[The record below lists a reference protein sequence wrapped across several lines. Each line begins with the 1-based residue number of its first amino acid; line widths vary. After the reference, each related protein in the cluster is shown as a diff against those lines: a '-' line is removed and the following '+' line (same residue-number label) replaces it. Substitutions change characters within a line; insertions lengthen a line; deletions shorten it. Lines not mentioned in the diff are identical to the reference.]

1 MKRTLAD
8 ITQKLFRK
16 PIMAVLIPKDLN
28 HPTYWIYEAP
38 KHRLVN
44 ILREIELRES
54 QDRILVMINTQ
65 GITPRDYIIEEGG
78 NGLLIKFIIY
88 SDNGFKL
95 WAVIFFV
102 TIYVLLKKN

>member
-16 PIMAVLIPKDLN
+16 PTMAVLIPKDLN

-54 QDRILVMINTQ
+54 QDRILVMVNTQ
-65 GITPRDYIIEEGG
+65 VISPRDYIIEEGG
-78 NGLLIKFIIY
+78 SGLLIKFIKSQFEFELDDDDYIEIHGDIEKY
-88 SDNGFKL
+88 
-95 WAVIFFV
+95 A
-102 TIYVLLKKN
+102 

>member
-8 ITQKLFRK
+8 ITQKLFIK

-78 NGLLIKFIIY
+78 NGLLIKFIKSQFEFELDDDDYIEIHGDIEKY
-88 SDNGFKL
+88 
-95 WAVIFFV
+95 A
-102 TIYVLLKKN
+102 

>member
-1 MKRTLAD
+1 MKRSLAD

-16 PIMAVLIPKDLN
+16 PTMAVLIPKDLN

-54 QDRILVMINTQ
+54 QDRILVMVNTQ
-65 GITPRDYIIEEGG
+65 GISPRDYIIEEGG
-78 NGLLIKFIIY
+78 SGLLIKFIKSQFEFELDDDDYIEIHGDIEKY
-88 SDNGFKL
+88 
-95 WAVIFFV
+95 A
-102 TIYVLLKKN
+102 

>member
-78 NGLLIKFIIY
+78 NGLLIKFIKSQFEFELDDDDYIEIKGDIEQY
-88 SDNGFKL
+88 
-95 WAVIFFV
+95 A
-102 TIYVLLKKN
+102 

>member
-1 MKRTLAD
+1 MKRSLLD

-28 HPTYWIYEAP
+28 HPDYWIFEAP
-38 KHRLVN
+38 NHRLVN

-78 NGLLIKFIIY
+78 NGLLIKFIKSNFEFQLDDDDYIEIHGDIEKY
-88 SDNGFKL
+88 
-95 WAVIFFV
+95 A
-102 TIYVLLKKN
+102 

>member
-28 HPTYWIYEAP
+28 HSDYWIYEAP

-54 QDRILVMINTQ
+54 QDRLLVMVNTQ
-65 GITPRDYIIEEGG
+65 GITPRDYIVEDGG
-78 NGLLIKFIIY
+78 NGLLIKFIKSHFEYELDDDDYIEIHGDIEKY
-88 SDNGFKL
+88 
-95 WAVIFFV
+95 A
-102 TIYVLLKKN
+102 

>member
-28 HPTYWIYEAP
+28 HTDYWIYEAP

-54 QDRILVMINTQ
+54 QDRLLVMINTQ

-78 NGLLIKFIIY
+78 NGLLIKFIKSHFEY
-88 SDNGFKL
+88 ALDNDDYIEIHGDIEKY
-95 WAVIFFV
+95 A
-102 TIYVLLKKN
+102 

>member
-1 MKRTLAD
+1 MKRSLAD

-16 PIMAVLIPKDLN
+16 PTMAVLIPKDLN

-54 QDRILVMINTQ
+54 QDRILIMINTQ

-78 NGLLIKFIIY
+78 NGLLIKFIK
-88 SDNGFKL
+88 SQFEFELDNDDYIEIHGDIEKY
-95 WAVIFFV
+95 A
-102 TIYVLLKKN
+102 

>member
-28 HPTYWIYEAP
+28 HSDYWIYEAP
-38 KHRLVN
+38 NHRLVN

-54 QDRILVMINTQ
+54 QDRLLVMVNTQ
-65 GITPRDYIIEEGG
+65 GISPRDYIIDESSGS
-78 NGLLIKFIIY
+78 LLIKFIKSHFEYTLDDDDYIEIHGDIEKY
-88 SDNGFKL
+88 
-95 WAVIFFV
+95 A
-102 TIYVLLKKN
+102 